1 MLVVSV
7 ARGGKLV
14 SLKVFRA
21 EIEADIPYIFFYRLG
36 LLIREMCLE
45 IRTKKTKCRHTVL
58 KTEFH
63 FNISR
68 SI

>member
-21 EIEADIPYIFFYRLG
+21 EIEADIYIFFYRLG
-36 LLIREMCLE
+36 LLIREMC
-45 IRTKKTKCRHTVL
+45 
-58 KTEFH
+58 
-63 FNISR
+63 
-68 SI
+68 